1 MTIQAFAKLCGCNP
15 QTLRYY
21 DKVDL
26 LKPGRVDRFT
36 GYRYYDEAQALT
48 FVKIKN
54 LQLGGFTIDEIRPL
68 LDADDETVYGAFEA
82 KISEQQARLE
92 AMKEIQ
98 RSYRS
103 EMTTMRETIE
113 KIRRDMAAFDPTAEF
128 GIDRARYEAICA
140 RVDEMLATAMESNCF
155 RDFSFDEE
163 KHSPSPLPKVLKD
176 PTFKTVYEKHGWQ
189 HVKDFFPEFATL
201 EDGAQYQLV
210 FALTP
215 DKLNQTAFATTV
227 LNLLLD
233 ENGGKKRTLGC
244 DTTATRDGQ
253 NHFWLRKR
261 IY

>member
-21 DKVDL
+21 DKVEL
-26 LKPGRVDRFT
+26 LKPSRVDRFS
-36 GYRYYDEAQALT
+36 GYRHYDESQALT

-54 LQLGGFTIDEIRPL
+54 LQLGGFTIEEIRPL
-68 LDADDETVYGAFEA
+68 LDADDETICRAFDR
-82 KISEQQARLE
+82 KIAAQQARLD

-103 EMTTMRETIE
+103 EMTTMRETVE
-113 KIRRDMAAFDPTAEF
+113 TIRQSMAAFDPTVEF

-140 RVDEMLATAMESNCF
+140 RVDQALTAALESDCF

-163 KHSPSPLPKVLKD
+163 KHSPDPLPPVLKD
-176 PTFKTVYEKHGWQ
+176 PAYKTVYEKHGWQ
-189 HVKDFFPEFATL
+189 HVKDFLPEFSRL
-201 EDGAQYQLV
+201 EDEREYRLV

-215 DKLNQTAFATTV
+215 DKANLTAFSTTV

-233 ENGGKKRTLGC
+233 ENDGKKRRLSC
-244 DTTATRDGQ
+244 DATDAKDGQ
-253 NHFWLRKR
+253 NHFWLLVKGS
-261 IY
+261 

>member
-1 MTIQAFAKLCGCNP
+1 MTIQAFSKLCGCNP

-54 LQLGGFTIDEIRPL
+54 LQLGGFTIDEIKPL
-68 LDADDETVYGAFEA
+68 LDADDETVFEAFEA
-82 KISEQQARLE
+82 KISEPQARLE

-128 GIDRARYEAICA
+128 GIDRDRYDAICA
-140 RVDEMLATAMESNCF
+140 RVDAALTAALESDCF
-155 RDFSFDEE
+155 RDFSFNEE
-163 KHSPSPLPKVLKD
+163 KHAPDPLPRVLKD
-176 PTFKTVYEKHGWQ
+176 PAYRTVYEKHGWQ

-201 EDGAQYQLV
+201 EDGAEYRLV
-210 FALTP
+210 FAQTE

-233 ENGGKKRTLGC
+233 ENDGKKRTLGC
-244 DTTATRDGQ
+244 DTTDTKDGE

>member
-26 LKPGRVDRFT
+26 LKPGRVDKFT

-54 LQLGGFTIDEIRPL
+54 LQLGGFSIEEIRPL
-68 LDADDETVYGAFEA
+68 LAADDEEVYRAFEA
-82 KISEQQARLE
+82 KITEQQARLE
-92 AMKEIQ
+92 AMKNIQ

-103 EMTTMRETIE
+103 EMTTMRNTIE
-113 KIRRDMAAFDPTAEF
+113 NIRKDMAAFDPTAEF

-140 RVDEMLATAMESNCF
+140 RVDEMLVTAMESNCF

-163 KHSPSPLPKVLKD
+163 KHSPSPLPKALKD

-189 HVKDFFPEFATL
+189 HVKDFFPEFSRL
-201 EDGAQYQLV
+201 DDGAEYRLV

-215 DKLNQTAFATTV
+215 EKLNQTAFSTTV

-233 ENGGKKRTLGC
+233 ENDGKKRTLGC
-244 DTTATRDGQ
+244 DTTAARDGE
-253 NHFWLRKR
+253 NHFWLLKKR
-261 IY
+261 F

>member
-1 MTIQAFAKLCGCNP
+1 MTIQAFARLCGCNP

-26 LKPGRVDRFT
+26 LRPARVDRFT
-36 GYRYYDEAQALT
+36 GYRYYDEDQALT

-54 LQLGGFTIDEIRPL
+54 LQLGGFSIEEIKPL
-68 LDADDETVYGAFEA
+68 LMANDDEVYRAFET
-82 KISEQQARLE
+82 KIAEQQARLE
-92 AMKEIQ
+92 AMKNIQ

-103 EMTTMRETIE
+103 EMTTMKETIE
-113 KIRRDMAAFDPTAEF
+113 KIRKDMAAFDPTVEF
-128 GIDRARYEAICA
+128 GIDRARYDDICA
-140 RVDEMLATAMESNCF
+140 RVDEALTTAMDSGCF

-163 KHSPSPLPKVLKD
+163 KHSPDPLPKVLKD
-176 PTFKTVYEKHGWQ
+176 PAYQTVYEKHGWQ
-189 HVKDFFPEFATL
+189 HVKDFFSEFAHL
-201 EDGAQYQLV
+201 EDGAEYQLV

-215 DKLNQTAFATTV
+215 DKANQTAFATTV

-233 ENGGKKRTLGC
+233 ENERKKRMLGC

-253 NHFWLRKR
+253 NHFWLLKR

>member
-54 LQLGGFTIDEIRPL
+54 LQLGGFTIDEIKPL

-82 KISEQQARLE
+82 KIKEQQAKLE

-113 KIRRDMAAFDPTAEF
+113 NIRRDLAAFDPAAEF
-128 GIDRARYEAICA
+128 GIDRDRYDAICA
-140 RVDEMLATAMESNCF
+140 RVDAALDAALASECF
-155 RDFSFDEE
+155 RDFSFSEE
-163 KHSPSPLPKVLKD
+163 RRSPDPLPKVLKD
-176 PTFKTVYEKHGWQ
+176 PTYRTVYEKHGWQ

-201 EDGAQYQLV
+201 EDGAEYQLV

-215 DKLNQTAFATTV
+215 DKANQTAFATTV

-233 ENGGKKRTLGC
+233 ANGGKDRQLGC
-244 DTTATRDGQ
+244 SSTDTKDSQ

>member
-1 MTIQAFAKLCGCNP
+1 MTIQAFARLCGCNP

-26 LKPGRVDRFT
+26 LKAARVDRFT

-54 LQLGGFTIDEIRPL
+54 LQLGGFSIEEIRPL
-68 LDADDETVYGAFEA
+68 LDADDETVYAAFDA
-82 KISEQQARLE
+82 KISEQRARLQH
-92 AMKEIQ
+92 MQEIQ

-103 EMTTMRETIE
+103 EMTTMKETVE
-113 KIRRDMAAFDPTAEF
+113 RIRREMSAFDPTAEF
-128 GIDRARYEAICA
+128 GIDRDRYEAICA
-140 RVDEMLATAMESNCF
+140 RIDEALDTALESNCF

-163 KHSPSPLPKVLKD
+163 KRAPDPLPKVLRD
-176 PTFKTVYEKHGWQ
+176 PTCRTVYEKHGWTR
-189 HVKDFFPEFATL
+189 VKDFFPEFSAVA
-201 EDGAQYQLV
+201 EGGDYQLV
-210 FALTP
+210 FLLTE
-215 DKLNQTAFATTV
+215 DKPNHTAFANTV

-233 ENGGKKRTLGC
+233 ENEGKKRTLGC
-244 DTTATRDGQ
+244 SVTPTTDGQ

>member
-1 MTIQAFAKLCGCNP
+1 MTIQAFARLCGCNP

-26 LKPGRVDRFT
+26 LKPGRVDKFT
-36 GYRYYDEAQALT
+36 GYRHYDEEQALT

-68 LDADDETVYGAFEA
+68 LDADDDTVYAAFEA
-82 KISEQQARLE
+82 KIRAQRARLE
-92 AMKEIQ
+92 AMQEIQ

-113 KIRRDMAAFDPTAEF
+113 KIRKDLAAFDPAAEF
-128 GIDRARYEAICA
+128 GIDRGRYDAICA
-140 RVDEMLATAMESNCF
+140 RVDRALTEALDSGCF

-163 KHSPSPLPKVLKD
+163 RHAPDPLPEVLKD
-176 PTFKTVYEKHGWQ
+176 PAYRTVYEKHGWR
-189 HVKDFFPEFATL
+189 HVKDFFPEFSQL
-201 EDGAQYQLV
+201 EDGAEYRLV

-215 DKLNQTAFATTV
+215 DKANQTAFATTV

-233 ENGGKKRTLGC
+233 RNPGKKLSLGC
-244 DTTATRDGQ
+244 DAADAADGE
-253 NHFWLRKR
+253 NHFWLLKR

>member
-21 DKVDL
+21 DRVDL
-26 LKPGRVDRFT
+26 LKPGRVDRFS
-36 GYRYYDEAQALT
+36 GYRYYDEEQALI

-54 LQLGGFTIDEIRPL
+54 LQTAGFAIEEIKPL
-68 LDADDETVYGAFEA
+68 LAADDEAVYRAFEQ
-82 KISEQQARLE
+82 KIGEQQARLE
-92 AMKEIQ
+92 TMKEIQ

-113 KIRRDMAAFDPTAEF
+113 RIRQDMAAFDPTAEF
-128 GIDRARYEAICA
+128 GIDRARYDAICA
-140 RVDEMLATAMESNCF
+140 RVDEALTTAMESGCF

-163 KHSPSPLPKVLKD
+163 KHSPDPLPKVLKD
-176 PTFKTVYEKHGWQ
+176 PAYRTVYEKHGWT
-189 HVKDFFPEFATL
+189 HVKDFFNEFAAL
-201 EDGAQYQLV
+201 DDGCEYRLV

-215 DKLNQTAFATTV
+215 DKANQTAFATTV

-233 ENGGKKRTLGC
+233 ANDGKKRSLGC
-244 DTTATRDGQ
+244 DTTDTKDGE
-253 NHFWLRKR
+253 NHFWLLKR